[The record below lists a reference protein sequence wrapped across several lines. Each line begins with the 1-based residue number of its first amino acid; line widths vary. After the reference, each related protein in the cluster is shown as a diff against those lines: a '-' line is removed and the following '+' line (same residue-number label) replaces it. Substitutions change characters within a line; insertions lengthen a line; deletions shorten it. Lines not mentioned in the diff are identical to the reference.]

1 MKKGAIDQVFIYIFV
16 MIVIAFIIFF
26 GFKQITNLNKLSE
39 KSNYAVFKSDF
50 SKAIDNVYYMNKGST
65 LVFSRDSR
73 NKPLA
78 LPKDIKKVC
87 FEDNKVSLNS
97 IQYANFTVE
106 HLNGDLC
113 MDVVNG
119 ALSFRLENSVESQE
133 VKVKVSDVGT

>member
-1 MKKGAIDQVFIYIFV
+1 MRKGVIDQVFIYIFV

-87 FEDNKVSLNS
+87 LNS